1 MVTGPDGDQVMAM
14 WRRTSRRPRTEP
26 TTLILIDTHDPS
38 RFVLRRNRMWIRVL
52 ANLRASSL
60 DRQLAAGRPPESG
73 RLLAARAQ
81 KLVSPRMRRKLAN
94 DWERVVDLARYSP
107 PNHCPH
113 VPVCRHEVA
122 AAEPELSEMLSFL
135 LAPRPT
141 AVRGVAM
148 VRVLLSNGAGPLFNR
163 HSPIGLRAA
172 VRQATA
178 SLDPSTALAAW
189 A

>member
-1 MVTGPDGDQVMAM
+1 VGGPDRDQVMAVR
-14 WRRTSRRPRTEP
+14 RRTSMRSRTEP
-26 TTLILIDTHDPS
+26 TTLIVVDARDPS
-38 RFVLRRNRMWIRVL
+38 RFVLRPNRLGLRLL
-52 ANLRASSL
+52 ANLRAASL
-60 DRQLAAGRPPESG
+60 DRQLAAGRAPESS

-81 KLVSPRMRRKLAN
+81 KLVSPRMRRKLAR
-94 DWERVVDLARYSP
+94 DWERVVDLARVP
-107 PNHCPH
+107 PPARCPH

-122 AAEPELSEMLSFL
+122 AAAPELNEMLSFL

-141 AVRGVAM
+141 GVRGVAM

-163 HSPIGLRAA
+163 HCPTELRVA

-178 SLDPSTALAAW
+178 SLDPSAALAAW

>member
-1 MVTGPDGDQVMAM
+1 MWGRPDGDQVMAV

-26 TTLILIDTHDPS
+26 TTLIVVDAHDPT
-38 RFVLRRNRMWIRVL
+38 RFVLRPNRIGVRVL
-52 ANLRASSL
+52 ANLRATSL
-60 DRQLAAGRPPESG
+60 DRQLAAGRAPESS

-81 KLVSPRMRRKLAN
+81 KLVSPRMRRKLVG
-94 DWERVVDLARYSP
+94 DWERVVDLARHSP
-107 PNHCPH
+107 PVHCPH
-113 VPVCRHEVA
+113 VPVCRRGVV
-122 AAEPELSEMLSFL
+122 AAEPELNEMLSFL

-148 VRVLLSNGAGPLFNR
+148 VRVLLCNGAGPLFNR
-163 HSPIGLRAA
+163 HAPIELSVAL
-172 VRQATA
+172 RQATE